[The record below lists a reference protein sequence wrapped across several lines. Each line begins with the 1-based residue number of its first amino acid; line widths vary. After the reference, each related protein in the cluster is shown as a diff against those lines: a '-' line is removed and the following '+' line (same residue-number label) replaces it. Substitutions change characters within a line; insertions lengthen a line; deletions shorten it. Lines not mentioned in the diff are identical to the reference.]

1 MQILYVPCDVYLVL
15 LLLLLLLLSVPT
27 GIIGGDFSLRPSSP
41 TCLFIMADVT

>member
-1 MQILYVPCDVYLVL
+1 MQILYVPCDVYLV

-41 TCLFIMADVT
+41 TCLFILADVT